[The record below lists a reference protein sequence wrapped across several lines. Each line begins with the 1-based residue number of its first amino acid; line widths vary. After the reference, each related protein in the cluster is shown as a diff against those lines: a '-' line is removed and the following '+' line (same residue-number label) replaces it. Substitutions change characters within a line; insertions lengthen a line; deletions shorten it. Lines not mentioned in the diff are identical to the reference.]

1 MITARTA
8 LTAADSDS
16 SELELEESQ
25 FRGSVRQRLAAVLG
39 SRKWSFFSA
48 LISGIVCGCLLLLLS
63 GNQTLT
69 PTTQAANSLEAP
81 TIDDSLLEFKESVF
95 PVFYSDVLQP
105 TVMLDIQEESLGK
118 PFIISAVFSKGD
130 SRAAIAHMSAS
141 GDDSNVFAFK
151 LSDGKGFTLDVYRP
165 QYYVRIDDDSELK
178 DAYDL
183 GVYEGFESSFQY
195 FKSAQTGGYI
205 IDITHWV
212 ANMFGLFGEL
222 DPVLSKPRISGLSAF
237 PMNLNVEV
245 KAEVPGADN
254 EAPDAG
260 VLIPVDIQFTIM
272 MLPDKLMEPRYADER
287 LGFFTVPYVSLDG
300 RDPRTGRKEMVTRR
314 RLDGKG
320 KAGGKLTD
328 VKEPMIYYI
337 DESVPE
343 NLRAAMKKGVE
354 NWQKAFEAAGFKDAI
369 KAVVP
374 SDPDFPD
381 DFDAGD
387 AQFSSISWSADLDE
401 TFAIAPADVD
411 PRTGEIL
418 RAKIVFTHGWLNFW
432 TTSYRF
438 LRDGKVPG
446 FRIYPRP
453 NTKVSFQRVI
463 AQEHLSW
470 ISPMGA
476 AFARQSYESV
486 EDLVLDGVTAVT
498 MHEVGHTLG
507 LRHNFR
513 GSANYDWKDLK
524 NKTFVSEHGLTSS
537 IMDYLPLIVMADE
550 KEQN

>member
-300 RDPRTGRKEMVTRR
+300 RDPRTGRKEMVTR
-314 RLDGKG
+314 
-320 KAGGKLTD
+320 
-328 VKEPMIYYI
+328 
-337 DESVPE
+337 
-343 NLRAAMKKGVE
+343 
-354 NWQKAFEAAGFKDAI
+354 
-369 KAVVP
+369 
-374 SDPDFPD
+374 
-381 DFDAGD
+381 
-387 AQFSSISWSADLDE
+387 
-401 TFAIAPADVD
+401 
-411 PRTGEIL
+411 
-418 RAKIVFTHGWLNFW
+418 
-432 TTSYRF
+432 
-438 LRDGKVPG
+438 
-446 FRIYPRP
+446 
-453 NTKVSFQRVI
+453 
-463 AQEHLSW
+463 
-470 ISPMGA
+470 
-476 AFARQSYESV
+476 
-486 EDLVLDGVTAVT
+486 
-498 MHEVGHTLG
+498 
-507 LRHNFR
+507 
-513 GSANYDWKDLK
+513 
-524 NKTFVSEHGLTSS
+524 
-537 IMDYLPLIVMADE
+537 
-550 KEQN
+550 